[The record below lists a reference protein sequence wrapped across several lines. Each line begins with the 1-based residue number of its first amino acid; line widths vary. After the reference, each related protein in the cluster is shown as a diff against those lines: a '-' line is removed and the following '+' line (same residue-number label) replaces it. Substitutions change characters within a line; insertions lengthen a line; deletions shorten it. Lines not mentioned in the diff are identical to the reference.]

1 MSTQDDSHDLTALR
15 ARLKAARERLARLPL
30 SNRPDAG
37 PLDPS
42 TGESWHRGNVLGH
55 IDEMLGYWHEQIQRA
70 NQGSGNVGRDEAGSQ
85 LRRRGIDG
93 GEADREGDL
102 RFGVDAGI
110 GHFLEM
116 LEAWSPEDLE
126 RTVVFHNREG
136 DREARMGEL
145 LQMLVVSHVEE
156 HITQLASLD

>member
-1 MSTQDDSHDLTALR
+1 MSTDDDSHDLTALR
-15 ARLKAARERLARLPL
+15 ARLKAARERLASLPI

-37 PLDPS
+37 PADPS

-55 IDEMLGYWHEQIQRA
+55 MDEMLGYWHDQIRRA
-70 NQGSGNVGRDEAGSQ
+70 TEGSGNVGRDEAGSQ
-85 LRRRGIDG
+85 LRRRGIDR
-93 GEADREGDL
+93 GEADKEGDL

-110 GHFLEM
+110 GNFLEM
-116 LEAWSPEDLE
+116 LEAWSPADLE

-136 DREARMGEL
+136 DREARLGEL
-145 LQMLVVSHVEE
+145 LQMLVVGHVEQ